1 MKMIE
6 DDYRIRSVSSNEVM
20 SVVSYFSGI
29 ALEWPPLI
37 QYKKT
42 DETYKFVSNE
52 VIEDWMIGNYSGHA
66 KYILIE

>member
-1 MKMIE
+1 MIE